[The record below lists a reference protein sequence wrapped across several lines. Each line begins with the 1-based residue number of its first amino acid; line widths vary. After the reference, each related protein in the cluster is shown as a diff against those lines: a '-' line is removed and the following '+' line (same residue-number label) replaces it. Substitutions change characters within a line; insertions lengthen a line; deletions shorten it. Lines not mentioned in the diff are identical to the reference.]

1 MPCAFAE
8 AIGYEGAGTAEFL
21 VDGSDVY
28 FLELNGR
35 IQVEHPVTE
44 EVTGLDIVELQLRV
58 AAGEPVELEVAS
70 RGHAIEARLY
80 AEDPQSFLPQAG
92 TIRRLVLPAG
102 IRVDAGVEEGDEIGL
117 SYDPLIAK
125 LIAHRRRPRRRDRD
139 GLERRARRHGC
150 RGRHDQPP
158 VPPLARAPP
167 GLPGGL
173 GLDRLSPRARTA
185 LGGST
190 PAGADRVRARVAA
203 ERPGTSPTPGA
214 GRDGDRAGV
223 GLARSSHDHRAD
235 AGNRARGRR
244 RRRR

>member
-1 MPCAFAE
+1 MGLAPAAPGRRIAAGAVAFAE

-44 EVTGLDIVELQLRV
+44 GGDRARHRRV
-58 AAGEPVELEVAS
+58 AASRRRRRAGRPRRTPP

-117 SYDPLIAK
+117 STTL
-125 LIAHRRRPRRRDRD
+125 
-139 GLERRARRHGC
+139 
-150 RGRHDQPP
+150 
-158 VPPLARAPP
+158 
-167 GLPGGL
+167 
-173 GLDRLSPRARTA
+173 
-185 LGGST
+185 
-190 PAGADRVRARVAA
+190 
-203 ERPGTSPTPGA
+203 
-214 GRDGDRAGV
+214 
-223 GLARSSHDHRAD
+223 
-235 AGNRARGRR
+235 
-244 RRRR
+244 